1 MLGRKTYDKHYID
14 ACRTRVDAQVAAY
27 DALATAARD
36 GGGDGSG
43 GAALDTFAPQFF
55 NHMVLAL
62 DEYFV
67 HRLRG
72 QEGKDG
78 NPANEVR
85 LLAASIMENDGR
97 LVADKQIRLTPESS
111 VLGLAAGDEVRI
123 DEDGFRRL
131 ADGYFAEI
139 EKRFS

>member
-1 MLGRKTYDKHYID
+1 MLVRKTYEKDYID
-14 ACRTRVDAQVAAY
+14 ACRARVDAQLAAY
-27 DALATAARD
+27 DALATAARN
-36 GGGDGSG
+36 GGGDGPA
-43 GAALDTFAPQFF
+43 GAALDAFAPRFF

-62 DEYFV
+62 DQYFV

-85 LLAASIMENDGR
+85 LLAVSITENDGR
-97 LVADKQIRLTPESS
+97 LIADTQIRLTPESS
-111 VLGLAAGDEVRI
+111 VLGLAAGDAVRI

>member
-1 MLGRKTYDKHYID
+1 MLGRKTYEKDYID

-27 DALATAARD
+27 DALATVARN
-36 GGGDGSG
+36 GGDGPG

-62 DEYFV
+62 DQYFV

-85 LLAASIMENDGR
+85 LLAASIMEHDGR
-97 LVADKQIRLTPESS
+97 LVADTQIRLTPESS
-111 VLGLAAGDEVRI
+111 VLGLAAGDEIRI